1 MKNFYKNMTAS
12 GQVVTGSGQL
22 KGIIVNSH
30 TGGTIA
36 LNDGLTGT
44 AAGVKA
50 TATLT
55 MSGVIVPASHANA
68 TLTSSGACVPA
79 SHATTKLTANAPV
92 SGNYVKIG
100 DIIYRARQLSELTSE
115 SHEVVYTAGA
125 TAAATFLDNLK
136 LAVNGTGVEGVNYSF
151 GTVAHPQVVA
161 TTNTD
166 TTQVFVARL
175 PGLAANT
182 LGTTG
187 TATRFTWEDS
197 TFGGGTGDSN
207 PGVTTAGATFTL
219 GDNTYM
225 AVVELSETSGAAS
238 VANQILWETS
248 EAVFLD
254 NVKLGINRTNNSGQ
268 AGTKY
273 SSATVAHPDVVA
285 HTNTNTAQ
293 LFVARQPGTAINT
306 KATTTT
312 LANYAF
318 GGTTFVDGVTTAA
331 ATVTIGG
338 LFDDAVTYTF
348 VTALSETAGATA
360 IPNQVLF
367 GAATANALDNF
378 KLAIDKGAT
387 EGTNYSTGTVAHPYV
402 AGGTNAD
409 TTQEIVA
416 KEYSKQYNQIKVSET
431 LTNGAWGA
439 TTLTGGLNPAP
450 VICSTIT
457 LPAEAGL
464 TSLDRFIKMGNLDF
478 TEGLYFTEGGS
489 CDITFVYN

>member
-1 MKNFYKNMTAS
+1 MQNLYKNMTQS
-12 GQVVTGSGQL
+12 GVAVTGSGQL

-30 TGGTIA
+30 SSGTIA
-36 LNDGLTGT
+36 VNDGLTGT

-50 TATLT
+50 TAKLTLT
-55 MSGVIVPASHANA
+55 GAIVPATHANA

-79 SHATTKLTANAPV
+79 SHATSKLTINAPV
-92 SGNYVKIG
+92 SGNYVKLG
-100 DIIYRARQLSELTSE
+100 GVIYTAKLLTELSSNPY
-115 SHEVVYTAGA
+115 EVVYTKGETAG
-125 TAAATFLDNLK
+125 ATFLDNLK
-136 LAVNGTGVEGVNYSF
+136 LAVNGTGVEGVNYSV
-151 GTVAHPQVVA
+151 GTARHPDVVA

-175 PGLAANT
+175 PGVAANT
-182 LGTTG
+182 LGTTA
-187 TATRFTWEDS
+187 TATRFTWEDT

-207 PGVTTAGATFTL
+207 PGVTTAGATFKL

-225 AVVELSETSGAAS
+225 AVTELSETSGADS

-254 NVKLGINRTNNSGQ
+254 NVKLAINRTNNSSQ

-273 SSATVAHPDVVA
+273 SISTVAHPDVVA

-318 GGTTFVDGVTTAA
+318 GGTTFVDGVTTDA

-338 LFDDAVTYTF
+338 LSDDGITYTF
-348 VTALSETAGATA
+348 VDALSETAGATA

-367 GAATANALDNF
+367 GADSAAALDNL
-378 KLAIDKGAT
+378 KLAIDAGDT
-387 EGTNYSTGTVAHPYV
+387 VGTNYSTGTVAHKYV
-402 AGGTNAD
+402 AGGTNAAD
-409 TTQEIVA
+409 SQIIIA
-416 KEYSKQYNQIKVSET
+416 KEYGILYNRIEVSET
-431 LTNGAWGA
+431 LTNGAWGTA
-439 TTLTGGLNPAP
+439 TLTGGLNPAP
-450 VICSTIT
+450 VIANTIT
-457 LPAEAGL
+457 LPAETSL
-464 TSLDRFIKMGNLDF
+464 TSLDRFIKFGNVDF
-478 TEGLYFTEGGS
+478 HDGLYITIGGTA
-489 CDITFVYN
+489 DITAVYN

>member
-1 MKNFYKNMTAS
+1 MTAS
-12 GQVVTGSGQL
+12 GVVTTGAGQL
-22 KGIIVNSH
+22 KGVIVNSH
-30 TGGTIA
+30 TSGTIA
-36 LNDGLTGT
+36 LFDGLTGT

-50 TATLT
+50 TANLVMTD
-55 MSGVIVPASHANA
+55 VIVPATHANA
-68 TLTSSGACVPA
+68 TLTSSGACAAA
-79 SHATTKLTANAPV
+79 SHATTKLTVNAPV
-92 SGNYVKIG
+92 AGNYVTIG
-100 DIIYRARQLSELTSE
+100 TET
-115 SHEVVYTAGA
+115 YTAVLALSNIPGEVIYTTGA
-125 TAAATFLDNLK
+125 TAGATFLDNLK
-136 LAVNGTGVEGVNYSF
+136 HAVNGTGTPGVNYSI
-151 GTVAHPQVVA
+151 GTAKHPAVVA

-175 PGLAANT
+175 PGVAANT

-187 TATRFTWEDS
+187 TATRFTWEDT

-207 PGVTTAGATFTL
+207 PGVTTVAATFTL

-238 VANQILWETS
+238 VANQVLWETS

-254 NVKLGINRTNNSGQ
+254 NVKLAVNRTNNSGQ

-273 SSATVAHPDVVA
+273 STATVAHPDVVA
-285 HTNTNTAQ
+285 HTNAATTQ

-318 GGTTFVDGVTTAA
+318 GATTFVDGVTTAA
-331 ATVTIGG
+331 ATVTVGG
-338 LFDDAVTYTF
+338 LANDGVTYTF
-348 VTALSETAGATA
+348 VDALSETAGATA

-367 GAATANALDNF
+367 GAATANALDNLA
-378 KLAIDKGAT
+378 LAIDKGST

-402 AGGTNAD
+402 AASTNSD
-409 TTQEIVA
+409 TEQAVIA
-416 KEYSKQYNQIKVSET
+416 RNYDKASNSIAVSTT
-431 LTNGAWGA
+431 LTDGAWA
-439 TTLTGGLNPAP
+439 TATLTGGLNPAP
-450 VICSTIT
+450 TICSTIT

-478 TEGLYFTEGGS
+478 SEGLYFTEGGT
-489 CDITFVYN
+489 CDVTFVWN

>member
-30 TGGTIA
+30 SSGTIA

-50 TATLT
+50 TAKLT
-55 MSGVIVPASHANA
+55 MSDVIVPASHANA
-68 TLTSSGACVPA
+68 TLTSTGACVPA

-100 DIIYRARQLSELTSE
+100 DLIYTARLLTELTSE

-182 LGTTG
+182 LPTTG
-187 TATRFTWEDS
+187 TATRFTWEDT

-219 GDNTYM
+219 GDNTYT
-225 AVVELSETSGAAS
+225 AVLQLSETSGAAS

-254 NVKLGINRTNNSGQ
+254 NIKLGINRTNNSGQ

-285 HTNTNTAQ
+285 HTNANDSQ
-293 LFVARQPGTAINT
+293 LFVARVPGTAINT
-306 KATTTT
+306 KPTTDT

-318 GGTTFVDGVTTAA
+318 GATTFVDGVTTDN

-338 LFDDAVTYTF
+338 LQNDPITYTF

-360 IPNQVLF
+360 IPYQVLF
-367 GAATANALDNF
+367 GAATANALDNLA
-378 KLAIDKGAT
+378 LAIDKGST
-387 EGTNYSTGTVAHPYV
+387 EGTNYSTGTVAHKYV
-402 AGGTNAD
+402 AASTNSD
-409 TTQEIVA
+409 TEQTVIA
-416 KEYSKQYNQIKVSET
+416 KEFSKQYNQIEVSTT
-431 LTNGAWGA
+431 LSDGAWDSS
-439 TTLTGGLNPAP
+439 TLAGGLNPAP

-457 LPAEAGL
+457 LPATTAL
-464 TSLDRFIKMGNLDF
+464 TTFDRFIKMGNLDF
-478 TEGLYFTEGGS
+478 TEGLYFTEGGT
-489 CDITFVYN
+489 CDITFVWN